1 MSNCD
6 SSCGCT
12 TLCNVVEDLLV
23 STDQGLRCRASLDSV
38 RSRNA
43 YAQSQRSKGVLLHSA
58 ATAQSTMD
66 YSTMAVDDGV
76 VESPLCHGRIPVRS
90 TTPSPIWPSNV
101 EVSPTA
107 VRREGVSAKR
117 TLYSGSKHPASA
129 KSFEVGF
136 SMQFRRISVICF
148 LLSFMLAG
156 IVVLKLCL
164 SVTMLYF
171 GYLALVELNT
181 SGDYLALFELNT

>member
-1 MSNCD
+1 
-6 SSCGCT
+6 
-12 TLCNVVEDLLV
+12 
-23 STDQGLRCRASLDSV
+23 
-38 RSRNA
+38 
-43 YAQSQRSKGVLLHSA
+43 
-58 ATAQSTMD
+58 
-66 YSTMAVDDGV
+66 MAVDDGV

-117 TLYSGSKHPASA
+117 TLYSGSKHPVCA

-136 SMQFRRISVICF
+136 SMQFHTISVICF
-148 LLSFMLAG
+148 LLSFILAG

-171 GYLALVELNT
+171 SYIALVELNT
-181 SGDYLALFELNT
+181 SGDYLALFELNS

>member
-1 MSNCD
+1 MCNCD

-12 TLCNVVEDLLV
+12 TLCNVVEDLLL

-58 ATAQSTMD
+58 
-66 YSTMAVDDGV
+66 
-76 VESPLCHGRIPVRS
+76 
-90 TTPSPIWPSNV
+90 
-101 EVSPTA
+101 
-107 VRREGVSAKR
+107 KR
-117 TLYSGSKHPASA
+117 TLYSGSKHPVCA

-136 SMQFRRISVICF
+136 SMQFCRVSVLCF

-156 IVVLKLCL
+156 VVVLKLCL
-164 SVTMLYF
+164 SVTMLYL

-181 SGDYLALFELNT
+181 SGDYLAPG

>member
-1 MSNCD
+1 MCNCD

-23 STDQGLRCRASLDSV
+23 STDQGLHCRASLDSV
-38 RSRNA
+38 RSQNA
-43 YAQSQRSKGVLLHSA
+43 YAQSQRSKGVLLHSV

-76 VESPLCHGRIPVRS
+76 VESPLCHGRIPLRS

-101 EVSPTA
+101 EVSPTT

-136 SMQFRRISVICF
+136 SMQIPQNFSYLF
-148 LLSFMLAG
+148 LAFIYVGRYSFLEIMLVRDD
-156 IVVLKLCL
+156 VVLRLF
-164 SVTMLYF
+164 S
-171 GYLALVELNT
+171 
-181 SGDYLALFELNT
+181 SGRAEHFRKTI